1 MPVSDNQDAPPNQA
15 GLVKREPDGV
25 DAPSNPP
32 RKLLDQVRDAIRYR
46 HYSYRTEQ
54 AYVDWVRRFV
64 LFHGKRHPRDLGG
77 AEVEAFL
84 THLAVERDVA
94 AATHQQALSALLF
107 LYRDVLVIE
116 LPWLGDIARP
126 KKPKRLP
133 VVLSKEEVHAIL
145 AHAHGPPQ
153 LLARLL
159 YGTGMRLMESVRLR
173 IKDVDF
179 RRREIVVRHGKGG
192 RDRVTMLPASLTEDL
207 LAQRERARVL
217 WSADRAIGAP
227 GVEMPYAL
235 ARKYPNAATTLNWFW
250 LFPAAGPSR
259 DPRTGI
265 VRRHHLHEDGLSRGI
280 RAATRLS
287 GVTKPVTAHT
297 FRHAFATHLLES
309 GYDIRTVQE
318 LLGHRDVSTT
328 MIYTHVLN
336 RGGRGVTSPLDVNA
350 PR

>member
-1 MPVSDNQDAPPNQA
+1 MSASANRDASPISPGPVEGHST
-15 GLVKREPDGV
+15 DGQHG
-25 DAPSNPP
+25 PGPP

-46 HYSYRTEQ
+46 HFSYRTEQ

-64 LFHGKRHPRDLGG
+64 LFSDKRHPRDLG
-77 AEVEAFL
+77 ADAVERFL
-84 THLAVERDVA
+84 TYLAVERDVA

-107 LYRDVLVIE
+107 LYREVLAIE

-126 KKPKRLP
+126 KKPRRLP

-145 AHAHGPPQ
+145 AHAEGTPQ
-153 LLARLL
+153 LLTRLL
-159 YGTGMRLMESVRLR
+159 YGTGMRLMEALRLR

-179 RRREIVVRHGKGG
+179 RRRELVVRHGKGG
-192 RDRVTMLPASLTEDL
+192 RDRVTMLPASLAPDL
-207 LAQRERARVL
+207 LQQRDRARAL
-217 WSADRAIGAP
+217 WCADRAVGAP

-235 ARKYPNAATTLNWFW
+235 GRKYPNAATTLAWYW
-250 LFPAAGPSR
+250 LFPAKAPSR
-259 DPRTGI
+259 DPRSGI

-280 RAATRLS
+280 RSATRRS
-287 GVTKPVTAHT
+287 GVTKPVTAHA

-336 RGGRGVTSPLDVNA
+336 RGGLGVTSPLDNA
-350 PR
+350 PPR